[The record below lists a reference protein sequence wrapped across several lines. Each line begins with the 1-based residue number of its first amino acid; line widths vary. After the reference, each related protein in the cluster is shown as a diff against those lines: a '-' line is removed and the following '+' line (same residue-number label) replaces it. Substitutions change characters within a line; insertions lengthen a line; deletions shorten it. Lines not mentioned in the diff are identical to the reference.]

1 MKKNE
6 TNSIKFIFDKDRG
19 SSLVLIINK
28 ETTDEFDPSKF
39 LKKYYSINTIKDE
52 GETQS
57 YIYLDSLKTI
67 KKKKGKFSFG
77 FDFVKI
83 KASGISEIIEELYLK
98 NMGEIWITINEKF
111 QCVADFNSQEEEE
124 IKISLSQILGENK
137 IDLDGIIFEVV
148 GF

>member
-6 TNSIKFIFDKDRG
+6 TNSIKFVFDKDRG
-19 SSLVLIINK
+19 SSLVLVINK
-28 ETTDEFDPSKF
+28 ELTDEFEPSKF

-83 KASGISEIIEELYLK
+83 KASCVSEIVDELFLK
-98 NMGEIWITINEKF
+98 NMGEIWISTNDKF
-111 QCVADFNSQEEEE
+111 HCFADFNTQEEEE
-124 IKISLSQILGENK
+124 IKKSLSQILGENK
-137 IDLDGIIFEVV
+137 VDVEGIIFEVV
-148 GF
+148 AF